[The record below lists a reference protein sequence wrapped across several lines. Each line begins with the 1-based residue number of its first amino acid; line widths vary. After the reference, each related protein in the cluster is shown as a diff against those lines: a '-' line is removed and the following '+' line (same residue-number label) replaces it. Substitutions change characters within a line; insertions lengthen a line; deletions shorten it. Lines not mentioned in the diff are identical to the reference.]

1 MERMK
6 SLLTTSPSHQQH
18 SNEHK
23 SALMPRV
30 VSGSIGS
37 IITSL
42 AVTPLEVVKIRIQA
56 NTMEYTAASVGT
68 TSPNRLPYNV
78 QPCPQGCGTFVLNN
92 GQMDC
97 ILPKNAVPFFDHQ
110 SGKLTQQARTT
121 VTGANNAHNMGGR
134 LFSQLGTFGMVRRIF
149 LEEGVHGIYAGLRP
163 TLVMAVP
170 NTVLYFSAYE
180 EIVWRLR
187 KEASDPST
195 VWIPLVA
202 GGSARFLASSFT
214 APFELIRTRQASAI
228 GRSQESVGLIHEL
241 RSIIQ
246 QEGFRGL
253 YRGLAPT
260 LWRDVP
266 FSAVYWLCIEHF
278 REMWKERAEEP
289 PTTLQQTGEAFVN
302 GAVAGMIAACF
313 TTPMDVVKTRQ
324 QAIAATA
331 TESVPQHRCNHN
343 GAEAYKTPK
352 TNVPHRD
359 AGTLTHMRYIAKTEG
374 LAGLWRGNQSR
385 MIKVAPSCAI
395 MISSYELGK
404 RLLE

>member
-1 MERMK
+1 
-6 SLLTTSPSHQQH
+6 
-18 SNEHK
+18 
-23 SALMPRV
+23 MPRV
-30 VSGSIGS
+30 VSGSVGS

-56 NTMEYTAASVGT
+56 NSAESAGASVAT
-68 TSPNRLPYNV
+68 TSTKRLPFNV
-78 QPCPQGCGTFVLNN
+78 QPCPQGCGTFVMNN
-92 GQMDC
+92 GQLDC
-97 ILPKNAVPFFDHQ
+97 ILPKNAVPFFDQ
-110 SGKLTQQARTT
+110 TGKLTQQARTT
-121 VTGANNAHNMGGR
+121 FTGANAQIGR
-134 LFSQLGTFGMVRRIF
+134 QLGTFGMVRRIF
-149 LEEGVHGIYAGLRP
+149 LEEGVNGIYAGLRP

-187 KEASDPST
+187 KDAADPLT
-195 VWIPLVA
+195 FWIPLVA

-214 APFELIRTRQASAI
+214 APFELLRTRQALAI

-246 QEGFRGL
+246 QEGSRGL

-266 FSAVYWLCIEHF
+266 FSAMYWLCIERF
-278 REMWKERAEEP
+278 REMWKEREEEA
-289 PTTLQQTGEAFVN
+289 PTPLHQTGQAFVN
-302 GAVAGMIAACF
+302 GAVSGMIAACF

-324 QAIAATA
+324 QQAVTVT
-331 TESVPQHRCNHN
+331 TESVPHHHCNHN
-343 GAEAYKTPK
+343 GAEAYYKPPK
-352 TNVPHRD
+352 PNVPHRA
-359 AGTLTHMRYIAKTEG
+359 AGTFTFMMYIAKTEG

-385 MIKVAPSCAI
+385 IIKVAPSCAI

-404 RLLE
+404 RILE

>member
-1 MERMK
+1 MQRP
-6 SLLTTSPSHQQH
+6 LTTSPTHE
-18 SNEHK
+18 NVTK
-23 SALMPRV
+23 SDLMPRV

-42 AVTPLEVVKIRIQA
+42 AVTPLEVVKTRIQA
-56 NTMEYTAASVGT
+56 NIAETTAEPAVTT
-68 TSPNRLPYNV
+68 TSTSTSTAVRNSTRLPFNV
-78 QPCPQGCGTFVLNN
+78 QPCPQGCGTFVFHN

-97 ILPKNAVPFFDHQ
+97 ILPKNAVPFFDKT
-110 SGKLTQQARTT
+110 GKLTQQARTT
-121 VTGANNAHNMGGR
+121 FTGASETGMG
-134 LFSQLGTFGMVRRIF
+134 QLGTFGMVRRIF
-149 LEEGVHGIYAGLRP
+149 LEEGIHGIYAGLRP

-187 KEASDPST
+187 KEAKDPST

-214 APFELIRTRQASAI
+214 APFELLRTRQASAI
-228 GRSQESVGLIHEL
+228 GGGKESLGLVHEL

-246 QEGFRGL
+246 QEGVRGL

-278 REMWKERAEEP
+278 RKMWKDRAEVS
-289 PTTLQQTGEAFVN
+289 PTALQETGEAFVN
-302 GAVAGMIAACF
+302 GAVAGIIAACF

-324 QAIAATA
+324 QGMAGTS
-331 TESVPQHRCNHN
+331 TESVPHQSCNHN
-343 GAEAYKTPK
+343 GAEAYNKTPK
-352 TNVPHRD
+352 PGRD
-359 AGTLTHMRYIAKTEG
+359 AGTFTFMRYIAKTEG
-374 LAGLWRGNQSR
+374 LAGLWSGNQSR
-385 MIKVAPSCAI
+385 IIKVAPSCAI

>member
-1 MERMK
+1 MERRK
-6 SLLTTSPSHQQH
+6 SMHRPLTTSPTHD
-18 SNEHK
+18 NEHK

-56 NTMEYTAASVGT
+56 NTMESSAAYVSASTGT
-68 TSPNRLPYNV
+68 STNRLPFNV

-97 ILPKNAVPFFDHQ
+97 ILPKNAVPFFDQ
-110 SGKLTQQARTT
+110 TGKLTRQARSTF
-121 VTGANNAHNMGGR
+121 TGANNTHMGRG
-134 LFSQLGTFGMVRRIF
+134 FSQLGTFGMVRRIF
-149 LEEGVHGIYAGLRP
+149 IEEGINGIYAGLRP

-187 KEASDPST
+187 KEAPDPST

-228 GRSQESVGLIHEL
+228 GRSQESIGLIHEL
-241 RSIIQ
+241 RIIMQ

-278 REMWKERAEEP
+278 REMWKKRAEVP

-324 QAIAATA
+324 QGIAAT

-352 TNVPHRD
+352 PNVPHRD
-359 AGTLTHMRYIAKTEG
+359 AGTFTFMRYIAKTEG

>member
-1 MERMK
+1 MK
-6 SLLTTSPSHQQH
+6 SMQHPLTTSPAKE
-18 SNEHK
+18 NK

-56 NTMEYTAASVGT
+56 NSAESTAASVART
-68 TSPNRLPYNV
+68 TATNTNRLPLNV
-78 QPCPQGCGTFVLNN
+78 QACPQGCGTFVLNN

-97 ILPKNAVPFFDHQ
+97 ILPKNAVFFFDQ
-110 SGKLTQQARTT
+110 TGKLTQQARTSF
-121 VTGANNAHNMGGR
+121 TGANAH
-134 LFSQLGTFGMVRRIF
+134 QLGTFGMVRRIF
-149 LEEGVHGIYAGLRP
+149 LEEGFNGIYAGLRP

-187 KEASDPST
+187 KEAADPST

-202 GGSARFLASSFT
+202 GASSRFLASSFT
-214 APFELIRTRQASAI
+214 APFELLRTRQALAI
-228 GRSQESVGLIHEL
+228 GRSQESFGLIHEL

-246 QEGFRGL
+246 QEGCRGL
-253 YRGLAPT
+253 YRGLAST

-266 FSAVYWLCIEHF
+266 FSAVYWLCIERF
-278 REMWKERAEEP
+278 RELWKERAEVP
-289 PTTLQQTGEAFVN
+289 PTPLDQTGQAFVN
-302 GAVAGMIAACF
+302 GAVAGMIAACL
-313 TTPMDVVKTRQ
+313 TTPMDVVKSRQ
-324 QAIAATA
+324 QAIAAT
-331 TESVPQHRCNHN
+331 TESVPHHSCNHN
-343 GAEAYKTPK
+343 GAEAYKNPK
-352 TNVPHRD
+352 QSVPHRA
-359 AGTLTHMRYIAKTEG
+359 AGTFTFMRYIAKTEG

-385 MIKVAPSCAI
+385 IIKVAPSCAI